1 MPSSGLRR
9 LFPPQKVSVFSPVL
23 NDPAVLSMANFR
35 IYSMKEEMGGVDW
48 EQRAGATGQRRK
60 RATKWEER
68 SGVWK
73 WQGKDRLA
81 WE

>member
-48 EQRAGATGQRRK
+48 EQRAGAMGQRGTTHPRIAHGQ
-60 RATKWEER
+60 RYPIPFLGLE
-68 SGVWK
+68 
-73 WQGKDRLA
+73 
-81 WE
+81 